1 MNKATKQDIEATI
14 KILKGRFG
22 KFYSF
27 LLLWYP
33 FRGSV
38 KDHILY
44 LKNKLRDDLRLIDII
59 PKQCFVIE
67 SCPCG
72 LIIGIKK
79 DILGTGVETRG
90 FDLIP
95 LNPLRNAYSPS
106 ARLHTFTT
114 LLVKQHEKS

>member
-44 LKNKLRDDLRLIDII
+44 LENKLRDDLRLIDII
-59 PKQCFVIE
+59 PKECFVIE
-67 SCPCG
+67 SCACG
-72 LIIGIKK
+72 LVIGIKK
-79 DILGTGVETRG
+79 DILGIGVEIKG
-90 FDLIP
+90 VSFVSSLVSHLYVSAP
-95 LNPLRNAYSPS
+95 LP
-106 ARLHTFTT
+106 FW
-114 LLVKQHEKS
+114 

>member
-44 LKNKLRDDLRLIDII
+44 LKNKLRGDLRLIDII

-79 DILGTGVETRG
+79 GILGTGVETSEVP
-90 FDLIP
+90 F
-95 LNPLRNAYSPS
+95 NN
-106 ARLHTFTT
+106 
-114 LLVKQHEKS
+114 LLPQICMRRYFHA